1 MDASSATTTA
11 VVEKS
16 LPLSEHNL
24 STEEV
29 IHAYLNQ
36 HTPFPASSVTRLSGG
51 FANWTYRA
59 TLRDPYEFTN
69 TRNQRKVVKSI
80 VVKFS
85 SDVAAAFGTVALDL
99 YRTKA
104 EVAAIKLVSGLD
116 LPGMR
121 LSKADADHDDE
132 AGARPTVSLPEL
144 LLYDSTNHVGCYV
157 DLGPLSTL
165 KDYLKSHPSNPEA
178 IQLAT
183 DAGHSLGEFLA
194 GLHLWG
200 WKLLQTEHSPT
211 STSTT
216 PPLDVFYRNGAWQTI
231 GVLEGVIKEFSSSS
245 IEGEADW
252 EKITNVMRR
261 EVLEVNETFNH
272 GDFWT
277 GNVLIEIQTPP
288 IGSRTETRTLKAL
301 HLLDWETAKTGS
313 ASTDIAQFAAEA
325 FMLRQFS
332 ASPAGEALLISFLT
346 AYEDYIRKKGSSET
360 MEKVKDDVG
369 TAAKPSALSGS
380 SDDSTTTTT
389 TPNGMLDSRSVLARL
404 CTHVVTIGKMVS
416 WADKETTDITTRM
429 MLQVLIEND
438 QRSTTKSLKDV
449 LTLLGVVEQA
459 RDQ

>member
-1 MDASSATTTA
+1 MASPTSTT
-11 VVEKS
+11 VVEKD

-24 STEEV
+24 STEEG
-29 IHAYLNQ
+29 IHAHLNQ

-59 TLRDPYEFTN
+59 TLKDPYDYTN
-69 TRNQRKVVKSI
+69 IRNQRKVVKSI

-85 SDVAAAFGTVALDL
+85 SDVAAAYGNVALDL

-104 EVAAIKLVSGLD
+104 EVAAIKLISGLD
-116 LPGMR
+116 LPGMH
-121 LSKADADHDDE
+121 LSKADADANDDNTT
-132 AGARPTVSLPEL
+132 RPTVSLPEL

-165 KDYLKSHPSNPEA
+165 KDYLKNHPGPESIA
-178 IQLAT
+178 LAT

-200 WKLLQTEHSPT
+200 WKLLQTEQARAQD

-216 PPLDVFYRNGAWQTI
+216 PPLDVFYRNEGGKQICAWRTI
-231 GVLEGVIKEFSSSS
+231 GALEGVVKEFSS

-252 EKITNVMRR
+252 ERITNEMRR
-261 EVLEVNETFNH
+261 EVLEVNETFNY

-277 GNVLIEIQTPP
+277 GNVLIEMQSPDPP
-288 IGSRTETRTLKAL
+288 NDGTETRTLKAL
-301 HLLDWETAKTGS
+301 HLLDWELAKTGS

-346 AYEDYIRKKGSSET
+346 TYEDSIRKKGSSEM
-360 MEKVKDDVG
+360 MEKAEDN
-369 TAAKPSALSGS
+369 SI
-380 SDDSTTTTT
+380 
-389 TPNGMLDSRSVLARL
+389 TPDGMFDSRSVLAHL
-404 CTHVVTIGKMVS
+404 CTHVATIGKMVS
-416 WADKETTDITTRM
+416 WADKETTEITTRT

-438 QRSTTKSLKDV
+438 QRATTKSLRDV
-449 LTLLGVVEQA
+449 LTSLGVVEQA

>member
-1 MDASSATTTA
+1 MDASSATTTV

-24 STEEV
+24 STEEG

-36 HTPFPASSVTRLSGG
+36 YTPFPASSVTRLSGG

-59 TLRDPYEFTN
+59 TLKDPYEFTN
-69 TRNQRKVVKSI
+69 IRNQRKVVKSI
-80 VVKFS
+80 VVTFS
-85 SDVAAAFGTVALDL
+85 SEVTAAFGNVALDL

-121 LSKADADHDDE
+121 LSKADADHDHE
-132 AGARPTVSLPEL
+132 ASARPTVSLPEL

-165 KDYLKSHPSNPEA
+165 KDYLKNHPGPESIA
-178 IQLAT
+178 LAAN
-183 DAGHSLGEFLA
+183 AGHSLGEFLA
-194 GLHLWG
+194 GLHIWG
-200 WKLLQTEHSPT
+200 WKLLQTEQSPT

-216 PPLDVFYRNGAWQTI
+216 PLLDVFYRNGAWQTI
-231 GVLEGVIKEFSSSS
+231 GVLEGVVKEFSSSS

-277 GNVLIEIQTPP
+277 GNVLIEIQSPP
-288 IGSRTETRTLKAL
+288 TGNRTEARTLKVL

-313 ASTDIAQFAAEA
+313 AT
-325 FMLRQFS
+325 
-332 ASPAGEALLISFLT
+332 LLPRAKHSCSLFLT
-346 AYEDYIRKKGSSET
+346 AYEDYIRKEGRLEM
-360 MEKVKDDVG
+360 MEKVEDDVG
-369 TAAKPSALSGS
+369 ITAKPSALSGS
-380 SDDSTTTTT
+380 SDNSTT
-389 TPNGMLDSRSVLARL
+389 PDGMLDSRSVLARL

-416 WADKETTDITTRM
+416 WANKERTEITTRT
-429 MLQVLIEND
+429 MLQVMIENN

-449 LTLLGVVEQA
+449 LTSLGVVEQA